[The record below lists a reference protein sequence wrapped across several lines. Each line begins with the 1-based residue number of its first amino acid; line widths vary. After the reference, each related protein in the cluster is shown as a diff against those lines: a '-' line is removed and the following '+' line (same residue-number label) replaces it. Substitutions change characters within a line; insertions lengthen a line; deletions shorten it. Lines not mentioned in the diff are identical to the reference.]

1 MQRYKV
7 KFGFVEIDEDT
18 GGMLFMYKG
27 KLFYVNYNGLLMNA
41 KAQPWHGFKIDLDYL
56 VYQVATQLRYNKK
69 DSSFLYKCFDSP
81 DGLLKISDETNREIT
96 NNKSFIK
103 IKESN
108 IDDLFNGLT
117 TEQKD
122 KIVTG
127 VFNFVKLFK
136 ECLKI
141 T

>member
-7 KFGFVEIDEDT
+7 KFGFVDIDIDT
-18 GGMLFMYKG
+18 GGMLFTYKG

-69 DSSFLYKCFDSP
+69 DSSFLFKCFDSP

-96 NNKSFIK
+96 NNKYFMK
-103 IKESN
+103 KNNNN
-108 IDDLFNGLT
+108 IDDLFKDLT
-117 TEQKD
+117 PEQKE
-122 KIVTG
+122 KMVTG

-136 ECLKI
+136 ECLKNI
-141 T
+141 